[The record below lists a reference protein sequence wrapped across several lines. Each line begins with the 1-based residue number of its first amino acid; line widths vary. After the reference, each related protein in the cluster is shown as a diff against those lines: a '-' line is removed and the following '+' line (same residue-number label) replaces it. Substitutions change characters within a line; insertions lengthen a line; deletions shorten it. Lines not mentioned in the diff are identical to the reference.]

1 MIMPVVVVMVV
12 VVVRQGIT
20 QHTGS
25 CDADRRRPGID
36 RLDRATIGIVCGH
49 AADPTQRD
57 SRRSKGQDQG
67 FANEWIFHGE
77 ITQNCRIPKG
87 ANGFL

>member
-12 VVVRQGIT
+12 VVVGQRVAKHPGRR
-20 QHTGS
+20 
-25 CDADRRRPGID
+25 DANRRRPGID

-57 SRRSKGQDQG
+57 SRRGKGQDKG
-67 FANEWIFHGE
+67 FANQWVFHGE
-77 ITQNCRIPKG
+77 VKPNSRMPEG
-87 ANGFL
+87 ANGF

>member
-25 CDADRRRPGID
+25 CDADRRSPWID
-36 RLDRATIGIVCGH
+36 RLHRSPVGIVSGH